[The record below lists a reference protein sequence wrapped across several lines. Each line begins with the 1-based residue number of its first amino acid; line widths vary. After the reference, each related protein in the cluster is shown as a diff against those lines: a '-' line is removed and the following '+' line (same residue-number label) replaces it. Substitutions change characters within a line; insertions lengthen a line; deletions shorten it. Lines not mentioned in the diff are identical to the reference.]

1 MSGGKGNIRPEDGK
15 QFSKDYQPQEKW
27 TEQKAL
33 QLGNELIDWLKAKD
47 ADGEDKGNM
56 FYEEFLVIERDLYP
70 DLIRHLR
77 DKFTSFYELTEKAKR
92 IQEIKLVK
100 YGVGDRLNATMTK
113 FTLTNNHG
121 WTDSTK
127 NINENINYKEQE
139 LTPEKIAEIKKA
151 LESKY

>member
-1 MSGGKGNIRPEDGK
+1 MAGGKGKIRPEDGK
-15 QFSKDYQPQEKW
+15 QFSKEYQPEEKW

-33 QLGNELIDWLKAKD
+33 ELGKDLINWLKAKD

-56 FYEEFLVIERDLYP
+56 FYEEYLVIERDFYL
-70 DLIRHLR
+70 DLIRYLSN
-77 DKFTSFYELTEKAKR
+77 KFTSFSELIEKAKK

-121 WTDSTK
+121 WSDQTK
-127 NINENINYKEQE
+127 TVNENINHNIE
-139 LTPEKIAEIKKA
+139 LTPERAKEVKKIFDAD
-151 LESKY
+151 Y